1 MADQQQHTDTNDVVE
16 QEPLSTALAELDQNS
31 VSNAKS
37 NDSVNTKSKP
47 ATNPKHVSIAEP
59 SEKASA
65 VDENLE
71 LALPEG
77 EGHEVT
83 LDDDIDGANM
93 QMGVGGKKKKSK
105 KKPKSQRGLVRFSL
119 SLRKLV
125 ANVGLVC
132 RTIQQD
138 SRSTTLILPS
148 HQPSMKK
155 RRAYTICE

>member
-93 QMGVGGKKKKSK
+93 QMEVGAKKKKNKK
-105 KKPKSQRGLVRFSL
+105 KKPKSQRGLVRF
-119 SLRKLV
+119 
-125 ANVGLVC
+125 
-132 RTIQQD
+132 
-138 SRSTTLILPS
+138 
-148 HQPSMKK
+148 
-155 RRAYTICE
+155 